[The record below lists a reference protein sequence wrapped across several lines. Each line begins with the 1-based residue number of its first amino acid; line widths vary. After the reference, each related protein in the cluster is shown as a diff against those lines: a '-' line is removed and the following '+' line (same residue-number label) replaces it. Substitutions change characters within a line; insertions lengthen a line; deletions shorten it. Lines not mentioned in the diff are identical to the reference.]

1 MRSAE
6 GRGEP
11 QRAQASSV
19 ATWLSTP
26 IVYSMIVPFVFL
38 DAWATLYQWLSFPI
52 YGVPVV
58 ARRQFFT
65 LDRFRLAYLSP
76 VEKVNCLYCSYA
88 NGVLGYVGEITARTE
103 EYWCPIKQSR
113 HAPAEHSRYRL
124 FAEYGDAAGYRRVSP
139 RLRRLLRAE
148 ARARA
153 EAPLVTRL
161 SRRARAAV
169 RSVRVRR
176 AHTRPA

>member
-1 MRSAE
+1 A
-6 GRGEP
+6 
-11 QRAQASSV
+11 

-26 IVYSMIVPFVFL
+26 IIYSMIVPFAFL

-58 ARRQFFT
+58 ARRRFFT

-76 VEKVNCLYCSYA
+76 VEKVNCLYCNYA

-113 HAPAEHSRYRL
+113 RPLAEHSRYQL

-153 EAPLVTRL
+153 ATPFVKRL
-161 SRRARAAV
+161 SRRARVAV

-176 AHTRPA
+176 ARIRPLGARGAG